1 MFLLNR
7 RDNSKILID
16 KTRNKERKKKC
27 LRGKHQ
33 ERQRMDARN
42 RRETEIDHLL

>member
-16 KTRNKERKKKC
+16 KTRNKERKKNVYEESIKNDNEWT
-27 LRGKHQ
+27 Q
-33 ERQRMDARN
+33 
-42 RRETEIDHLL
+42 ETEGKQKSIIYY